1 MTIITLIKELVE
13 EVLDAEDKFFDD
25 IRNFPE
31 YEEAVNQA
39 SQKFASRFLGSSLT
53 AADEMIRQSGIRKK
67 DYNIQRRDDRSLIST
82 VGDISFTHTLF
93 RNKQTGEYKYLLDE
107 LLKLPEHER
116 LTTMAEAKIL
126 NEAEVYSY
134 QHAAESLST
143 KDETITKTTVMNK
156 VHAIEEVIPQE
167 EPLPE
172 EEKKQVEFLHIEADE
187 DHIHRQKDGKENGC
201 MIGKLIYLFEGKE
214 DVCTGR
220 RRLIETHYFSGL
232 YPGSEMNGQL
242 WDEVEEYIKNHYDQE
257 YLKKVYISGDGG
269 GWIKSGVDHIYKGVF
284 VADRF
289 HLMKY
294 INRVSNLEINK
305 KKTEKTKGRFYK
317 YIYKNQLTAAK
328 KFLTR
333 IGNRTGRSDITEDV
347 AVYFENNWD
356 ALQKAFH
363 DKNVYGCSAEG
374 HVSNV
379 LSDRM
384 SSRPMGWSEI
394 GCDRMCKL
402 RCFVRNNGRAKV
414 VDLVKYRREKELE
427 QSLPATGTD
436 GMVDSMQRK
445 KYTKAQRE
453 AYTYIERVQATLGYT
468 STVRKTLS
476 IREQIGN
483 L

>member
-1 MTIITLIKELVE
+1 MTIIALIEELVKEILVAE
-13 EVLDAEDKFFDD
+13 EKFFDD

-31 YEEAVNQA
+31 YEETVNQA
-39 SQKFASRFLGSSLT
+39 SRKFASQFLGTSLT
-53 AADEMIRQSGIRKK
+53 AADEMIRQSGVRKL
-67 DYNIQRRDDRSLIST
+67 DYNIHRKDDRSLIST
-82 VGDISFTHTLF
+82 VGDITFQHTLY
-93 RNKQTGEYKYLLDE
+93 RNKETGEYKYLLDE

-116 LTTMAEAKIL
+116 LTTMAEARIL

-143 KDETITKTTVMNK
+143 KNETITKTTVMNK
-156 VHAIEEVIPQE
+156 VHAIEEVIPAE
-167 EPLPE
+167 GPLPQ
-172 EEKKQVEFLHIEADE
+172 EEKKQVKFLYIEADE
-187 DHIHRQKDGKENGC
+187 DHIHRQKNGKEDGC
-201 MIGKLIYLFEGKE
+201 MIGKLLYLFEGKE

-232 YPGSEMNGQL
+232 YPGSEMNGRF
-242 WDEVEEYIKNHYDQE
+242 WDGVEEYIKNHYDQE

-284 VADRF
+284 VADKF

-294 INRVSNLEINK
+294 INKVSNLEENK
-305 KKTEKTKGRFYK
+305 QKKNKTKGRFYK
-317 YIYKNQLTAAK
+317 YIYKDQLTSAK
-328 KFLTR
+328 KLLTR
-333 IGNRTGRSDITEDV
+333 IGNRTGRTDVTEDV
-347 AVYFENNWD
+347 TAYFENNWD

-402 RCFVRNNGRAKV
+402 RCYVRNNGRAKV
-414 VDLVKYRREKELE
+414 VDLVKYRREKEME
-427 QSLPATGTD
+427 QLPATGTD
-436 GMVDSMQRK
+436 GMLDDKQRK

-453 AYTYIERVQATLGYT
+453 AYAYIERIQVTLGST

-476 IREQIGN
+476 IREQISN

>member
-1 MTIITLIKELVE
+1 MTIIALIEELVRE
-13 EVLDAEDKFFDD
+13 ILDAEDKFFDD

-31 YEEAVNQA
+31 YEETVNQA

-67 DYNIQRRDDRSLIST
+67 DYNIQRKDDRSLIST

-93 RNKQTGEYKYLLDE
+93 RNKKTGEYKYLLDD

-143 KDETITKTTVMNK
+143 KGETITKTTVMNK
-156 VHAIEEVIPQE
+156 VHAIEEVIPSE
-167 EPLPE
+167 EPLPQ
-172 EEKKQVEFLHIEADE
+172 EEKKQVKFLYIEADE
-187 DHIHRQKDGKENGC
+187 DHIHRQKNGKEDGC

-232 YPGSEMNGQL
+232 YPGSEMNGRF

-257 YLKKVYISGDGG
+257 YLKKVYVSGDGG

-294 INRVSNLEINK
+294 INRVSNLEENK
-305 KKTEKTKGRFYK
+305 KKKEKTKGRFYK
-317 YIYKNQLTAAK
+317 YIYKNQLTATK
-328 KFLTR
+328 KLLTR
-333 IGNRTGRSDITEDV
+333 IGNRTGRTDVTEDV

-402 RCFVRNNGRAKV
+402 RCYVRNNGRAKV
-414 VDLVKYRREKELE
+414 VDLVKYRREKEFGQL
-427 QSLPATGTD
+427 QATGTD
-436 GMVDSMQRK
+436 GMVDDVQRK
-445 KYTKAQRE
+445 KYTNAQRE
-453 AYTYIERVQATLGYT
+453 AYTYIERLQATLGDT
-468 STVRKTLS
+468 TTVRKMLS

>member
-1 MTIITLIKELVE
+1 
-13 EVLDAEDKFFDD
+13 
-25 IRNFPE
+25 
-31 YEEAVNQA
+31 
-39 SQKFASRFLGSSLT
+39 
-53 AADEMIRQSGIRKK
+53 
-67 DYNIQRRDDRSLIST
+67 
-82 VGDISFTHTLF
+82 
-93 RNKQTGEYKYLLDE
+93 
-107 LLKLPEHER
+107 
-116 LTTMAEAKIL
+116 
-126 NEAEVYSY
+126 
-134 QHAAESLST
+134 
-143 KDETITKTTVMNK
+143 MNK
-156 VHAIEEVIPQE
+156 VHAIEEVIPQD

-317 YIYKNQLTAAK
+317 YIYKNRLTAAK

-402 RCFVRNNGRAKV
+402 RCFVRNNGREKV

-445 KYTKAQRE
+445 NIQKHSGKHTH
-453 AYTYIERVQATLGYT
+453 T
-468 STVRKTLS
+468 
-476 IREQIGN
+476 
-483 L
+483 

>member
-156 VHAIEEVIPQE
+156 VHAIEEVIPQD

-402 RCFVRNNGRAKV
+402 RCFVRNNGREKV

-445 KYTKAQRE
+445 EYTKAQRE
-453 AYTYIERVQATLGYT
+453 AYTYIERLQATLGYT

>member
-1 MTIITLIKELVE
+1 MTIIALIEELVKEILVAE
-13 EVLDAEDKFFDD
+13 EKFFDD

-39 SQKFASRFLGSSLT
+39 SRKFACQFLGASLT
-53 AADEMIRQSGIRKK
+53 AADEMIRQSGVRKK
-67 DYNIQRRDDRSLIST
+67 DYNIQRKDNRSLIST
-82 VGDISFTHTLF
+82 VGDISFIHTLYQ
-93 RNKQTGEYKYLLDE
+93 NKGTGEYKYLLDE

-143 KDETITKTTVMNK
+143 KNETITKTTVMNK
-156 VHAIEEVIPQE
+156 VHAIEEVIPSE
-167 EPLPE
+167 GPLPQ
-172 EEKKQVEFLHIEADE
+172 EEKKQVKFLYIEADE
-187 DHIHRQKDGKENGC
+187 DHIHRQKNGKEDGC

-220 RRLIETHYFSGL
+220 RKLIETRYFSGL

-257 YLKKVYISGDGG
+257 NLKKVYVSGDGG

-284 VADRF
+284 VADKF

-294 INRVSNLEINK
+294 INRVSNLEENK
-305 KKTEKTKGRFYK
+305 KKKEKTKGRFYK
-317 YIYKNQLTAAK
+317 YIYKNQLTATK
-328 KFLTR
+328 KLLTR
-333 IGNRTGRSDITEDV
+333 IGNRTGRMDVTEDV
-347 AVYFENNWD
+347 AIYFENNWD

-402 RCFVRNNGRAKV
+402 RCYVRNNGRAKV
-414 VDLVKYRREKELE
+414 VDLVKYRREKEMG
-427 QSLPATGTD
+427 QLPATGTD
-436 GMVDSMQRK
+436 GMLDDKQRK

-453 AYTYIERVQATLGYT
+453 AYAYIERIQATLGST

-476 IREQIGN
+476 IREQINN